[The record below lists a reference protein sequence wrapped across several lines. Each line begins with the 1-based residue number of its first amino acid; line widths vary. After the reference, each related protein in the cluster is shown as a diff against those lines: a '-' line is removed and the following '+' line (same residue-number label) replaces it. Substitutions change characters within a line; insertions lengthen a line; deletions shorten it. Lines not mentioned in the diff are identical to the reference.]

1 MLGLSSV
8 LWSAALRLRAPD
20 RMTAAERGALKPLEM
35 HLRVITP
42 RQLLRVAG
50 GTRLRRAYV
59 FTLFAVLLWTTGPV
73 GSKAALLAE
82 GSGARLTPLQVA
94 FWAIGLGWLALLAL
108 TLARGRLGRM
118 RDISSRG
125 WLVLVGMGL
134 FGWVGY
140 PVGINVAY
148 TMLSLPE
155 AMIISYLNPVFVVLL
170 QGALFGSAVRLISG
184 WEQRPELERRP
195 PGARV
200 ALGLLL
206 CLLGVAWIAT
216 GGRLSVLGPLTSVA
230 GAAAA
235 MFAAFSWGVYSNLGR
250 FVAVRPG
257 SEASGLGDIQ
267 NLGAMLVGVLAMGI
281 GLAVTGRLGVPAGFQ
296 TALYL
301 RELGPVWVDAWLP
314 ISIMAVLNYC
324 LGYTIWLYALEAA
337 GRVGQAHKLPPLTN
351 LVLVSA
357 IGLGWL
363 ILRESIGAGFWE
375 GAGLIAAGNV
385 VALWPAR
392 APRRL
397 RGAAQVSPEAHGSA
411 SSTTTAEE
419 DRIA

>member
-1 MLGLSSV
+1 M
-8 LWSAALRLRAPD
+8 
-20 RMTAAERGALKPLEM
+20 
-35 HLRVITP
+35 
-42 RQLLRVAG
+42 
-50 GTRLRRAYV
+50 
-59 FTLFAVLLWTTGPV
+59 FWTTGPV

-94 FWAIGLGWLALLAL
+94 FWAIGLGWLALLVL
-108 TLARGRLGRM
+108 TCARGRLARL
-118 RDISSRG
+118 RDVSGRG
-125 WLVLVGMGL
+125 WLVLIGMGL

-170 QGALFGSAVRLISG
+170 QGAMFGSAIRIVSG
-184 WEQRPELERRP
+184 WEQQPDVERRP
-195 PGARV
+195 PIGRV
-200 ALGLLL
+200 AIGLLL

-216 GGRLSVLGPLTSVA
+216 GGRLSALDRLTSVT
-230 GAAAA
+230 GALAA
-235 MFAAFSWGVYSNLGR
+235 MFAAFAWGVYSNLGR

-257 SEASGLGDIQ
+257 HEASGLGDIH
-267 NLGAMLVGVLAMGI
+267 NLGAMFTGLLAMGAA
-281 GLAVTGRLGVPAGFQ
+281 LALSGQLGVPAGLR

-301 RELGPVWVDAWLP
+301 VELGPVWVDAWVP

-363 ILRESIGAGFWE
+363 ILRESIGPGFWE

-392 APRRL
+392 APRSSR
-397 RGAAQVSPEAHGSA
+397 AAVQVAPEPRRSA
-411 SSTTTAEE
+411 SSATTGEE
-419 DRIA
+419 DQIA